1 MNLRNVIKERIMKI
15 EFNKR
20 ELEVT
25 VNALVLAFSSI
36 EDVLKEGKVS
46 LQEKEDLEKE
56 RKILS
61 DIAHKLT
68 VPLLTMD

>member
-1 MNLRNVIKERIMKI
+1 MKI
-15 EFNKR
+15 DFNKR
-20 ELEVT
+20 EMEVT
-25 VNALVLAFSSI
+25 INALVLAVVSI